1 MAKKAK
7 FNSFDRIGGTIGG
20 FWVEG
25 TYLPE
30 NGGRIVTPGGAVY
43 GVPSDAKKL

>member
-1 MAKKAK
+1 MKKK
-7 FNSFDRIGGTIGG
+7 KPFKDHDKIGGTIGG

-25 TYLPE
+25 TFV
-30 NGGRIVTPGGAVY
+30 GGRLVTPGGAVY